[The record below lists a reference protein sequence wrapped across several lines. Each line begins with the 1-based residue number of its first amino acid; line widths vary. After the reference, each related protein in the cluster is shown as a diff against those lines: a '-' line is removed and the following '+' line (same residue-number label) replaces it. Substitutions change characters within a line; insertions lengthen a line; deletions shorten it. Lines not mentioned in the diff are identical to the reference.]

1 MFFYE
6 IFPSSTFQMLS
17 PFLVSPLK
25 TSHPISPSPAHYPT
39 HSQFPVLAFPYIGH
53 QAFTRRRASPF
64 IDVPQGHPLQHMQL
78 EPWVTPCLIFGWWF
92 SHWELWGYWLVH
104 IAVPPMGLQTL
115 SAPWVLSLAP
125 SLGTLCSVQWMAWTS
140 TSVIVRHCQ
149 SLSGDSYI
157 RLLSANTCWH
167 PQ

>member
-1 MFFYE
+1 MLICHTRRYIFIMFFYE

-64 IDVPQGHPLQHMQL
+64 IDVPQGHPLLHMQL
-78 EPWVTPCLIFGWWF
+78 ESWVYPLIG
-92 SHWELWGYWLVH
+92 GLV
-104 IAVPPMGLQTL
+104 PG
-115 SAPWVLSLAP
+115 SSG
-125 SLGTLCSVQWMAWTS
+125 GT
-140 TSVIVRHCQ
+140 
-149 SLSGDSYI
+149 G
-157 RLLSANTCWH
+157 
-167 PQ
+167 